1 MTHRTLLFI
10 TLLIFAAT
18 LAAQDTTT
26 TVQESDTPV
35 QATDTLVQESDR
47 PVQAAD
53 TLVQESDTPVQAP
66 DNLVKEAAAPPV
78 PDSINY
84 DGLQVMDYENPKE
97 YVIAEVTVSGIEFIQ
112 KEVLVSISGLKPGNT
127 ITLPGDEV
135 TDVLKKFWSQGL
147 FADAKITARQVR
159 GDSIWLDI
167 YLTEQSRMSRLN
179 FVGIGKSEQEDI
191 REKINLRNGQQVTAD
206 IMNNTK
212 RIIKDHFIE
221 KGFLNTEVTLKLQ
234 DDTLRV
240 NMVQMEV
247 NVDKK
252 GRVKINEIY
261 FNGAGA
267 FKESL
272 LRRKMKDTK
281 KVSLN
286 IFKAS
291 KLVSE
296 TFKEDKTKLVA
307 FYNQNGYR
315 DAKVLSDSVALS
327 PDMENRLDL
336 YINIEEGNRYHF
348 GDVEWIGNTKYP
360 AEYLNSVLGIE
371 KGDVFDQKVLD
382 DRLFI
387 DEDAVNGVY
396 LDHGYLF
403 FSLTPV
409 EVSVEDDTI
418 DFEMRIYEG
427 EIATINQVIIKGNS
441 RTSEHVVRRELRT
454 LPGDK
459 FSKAELIRTV
469 RELANLGHFDPETIE
484 PNPIPNQA
492 DGSVDIEYRLTERAT
507 DQLEV
512 SGGYGAGMLVG
523 TVGIRF
529 SNFAIGR
536 IFDPKAWRPVPSGN
550 GQTLSVRAQ
559 TNGKFYQSYNFS
571 FVEPWFG
578 GKKPNSFSV
587 SVYHSK
593 MNRNMYNYWNPG
605 DIPDEYMKV
614 TGASLGLG
622 RRLTWPDDFFTLYNS
637 VSYQRYKMK
646 DYQGFLAANG
656 EFNNFSFTTTVGR
669 NSQTQIIYPRGG
681 SNLSLSLQ
689 ITPPYSLFNP
699 DFDYINA
706 ADPEKYRWVEYHR
719 WMFKADWYYALLGDL
734 VLMTRIHYGY
744 LGHYNDDIGPSP
756 FESFD
761 LGGDGLSGYNL
772 YGRETI
778 AQRGYPNGSL
788 TPSVYNSEG
797 MLQKSGNVYT
807 KYTME
812 LRYPVSLNPSATI
825 FVLGFLE
832 AGNAWYSIDQFNPFT
847 ARRAAGVGVRAFLPM
862 FGLLGIDWGWGFDDY
877 PGHAGVSGSQFHF
890 TIGQQF

>member
-1 MTHRTLLFI
+1 MIQRTLIFI
-10 TLLIFAAT
+10 SLLIASAVLTAQETDAT
-18 LAAQDTTT
+18 Q
-26 TVQESDTPV
+26 
-35 QATDTLVQESDR
+35 
-47 PVQAAD
+47 
-53 TLVQESDTPVQAP
+53 
-66 DNLVKEAAAPPV
+66 
-78 PDSINY
+78 DSIDY
-84 DGLQVMDYENPKE
+84 STLEVMDYDDIKE
-97 YVIAEVTVSGIEFIQ
+97 YIIADVTVSGIEYIQ
-112 KEVLVSISGLKPGNT
+112 KEVLVSISGLKIGNT
-127 ITLPGDEV
+127 IKVPGDEV

-147 FADAKITARQVR
+147 FSDARITATLIRN
-159 GDSIWLDI
+159 DSIWLDI

-179 FVGIGKSEQEDI
+179 LVGIGKSETQDVM
-191 REKINLRNGQQVTAD
+191 EKINLRTGQQVTAD
-206 IMNNTK
+206 IMDNTK
-212 RIIKDHFIE
+212 RIIRDHFVE
-221 KGFLNTEVTLKLQ
+221 KGFLNTNVDIFLK

-247 NVDKK
+247 VIHKE

-261 FNGAGA
+261 FTGISA

-272 LRRKMKDTK
+272 LRRKLKDTK
-281 KVSLN
+281 KVNLN

-291 KLVSE
+291 KLVGDA
-296 TFKEDKTKLVA
+296 FKDDKLSLVS

-315 DAKVLSDSVALS
+315 DAKVLSDSIVVNSEMA
-327 PDMENRLDL
+327 NRIDL
-336 YINIEEGNRYHF
+336 YINIEEGNKYYF
-348 GDVEWIGNTKYP
+348 GDVDWIGNTKFP
-360 AEYLNSVLGIE
+360 SEYLIQTLGIE
-371 KGDVFDQKVLD
+371 KGDIFDQKVLD
-382 DRLFI
+382 DRIFI
-387 DEDAVNGVY
+387 DEDAVNAVY
-396 LDHGYLF
+396 LNNGYLF

-409 EVSVEDDTI
+409 EVSVEGDTI

-427 EIATINQVIIKGNS
+427 EIATINRVIIKGNN

-459 FSKAELIRTV
+459 FSKSELIRTV
-469 RELANLGHFDPETIE
+469 RELANLGHFDPEQIE
-484 PNPIPNQA
+484 PNPLPNQS
-492 DGSVDIEYRLTERAT
+492 DGSVDIEYNLVERAT

-512 SGGYGAGMLVG
+512 SGGYGAGMLVA

-536 IFDPKAWRPVPSGN
+536 IFDPKAWRPVPSGD

-578 GKKPNSFSV
+578 GKKANSFSV

-593 MNRNMYNYWNPG
+593 MNQNMYSYWNPG
-605 DIPDEYMKV
+605 DIPDQHMKV

-622 RRLTWPDDFFTLYNS
+622 RRLRWPDDYFTLYNS
-637 VSYQRYKMK
+637 ISYQRYKMK
-646 DYQGFLAANG
+646 DYAGFLAQNG
-656 EFNNFSFTTTVGR
+656 EFNNFSFTTTIGR
-669 NSQTQIIYPRGG
+669 NSQSQIIYPRGG

-699 DFDYINA
+699 GMDYANA
-706 ADPEKYRWVEYHR
+706 LDEDKYRWVEYHR
-719 WMFKADWYYALLGDL
+719 WMFKADWYYALVGDL

-788 TPSVYNSEG
+788 TPTDGSG
-797 MLQKSGNVYT
+797 KKSGNVYT
-807 KYTME
+807 KFTME
-812 LRYPVSLNPSATI
+812 IRYPISLNPSATI
-825 FVLGFLE
+825 FILGFLE
-832 AGNAWYSIDQFNPFT
+832 GGNAWYSIDQFNPFT

-862 FGLLGIDWGWGFDDY
+862 FGLLGIDWGWGFDSY
-877 PGHAGVSGSQFHF
+877 PGHSGISGSNFHF

>member
-1 MTHRTLLFI
+1 MIRRTLLFI
-10 TLLIFAAT
+10 SLLILAT
-18 LAAQDTTT
+18 GLTGLAAQEQSRRDRKQTRPNK
-26 TVQESDTPV
+26 ES
-35 QATDTLVQESDR
+35 QNHDR
-47 PVQAAD
+47 KIEEEPGKIVMPRGVVNV
-53 TLVQESDTPVQAP
+53 TE
-66 DNLVKEAAAPPV
+66 
-78 PDSINY
+78 DSLEY
-84 DGLQVMDYENPKE
+84 DAMGVMDYSNPAQ
-97 YVIAEVTVSGIEFIQ
+97 YVIADVSVSGIEFIQ
-112 KEVLVSISGLKPGNT
+112 KEVLISLSGLKRGNT
-127 ITLPGDEV
+127 ITIPGDDV
-135 TDVLKKFWSQGL
+135 TDVLKKFWGQGL
-147 FADAKITARQVR
+147 FADAKITAKQIRN
-159 GDSIWLDI
+159 DSIWLDI

-179 FVGIGKSEQEDI
+179 INGIGKSETQDI
-191 REKINLRNGQQVTAD
+191 MEKINLRTGQQVTAD
-206 IMNNTK
+206 IMNNTS
-212 RIIKDHFIE
+212 RIIREHFIE
-221 KGFLNTEVTLKLQ
+221 KGFLNAEVNITLRE
-234 DDTLRV
+234 DTIRV
-240 NMVQMEV
+240 NMVQMDV

-261 FNGAGA
+261 FDGATA

-281 KVSLN
+281 KVNLN
-286 IFKAS
+286 FFKAS

-296 TFKEDKTKLVA
+296 KFREDKTKLVE
-307 FYNQNGYR
+307 FYNHNGYR
-315 DAKVLSDSVALS
+315 DAKVLSDSIALT
-327 PDMENRLDL
+327 PDMKDRVDL
-336 YINIEEGNRYHF
+336 YINMEEGNKYYF

-360 AEYLNSVLGIE
+360 SDFLASVLGIE

-396 LDHGYLF
+396 LDNGYLF
-403 FSLTPV
+403 FQLTPV

-427 EIATINQVIIKGNS
+427 DIATINKVIISGNA

-492 DGSVDIEYRLTERAT
+492 DGSVDIEYKLTERAT

-512 SGGYGAGMLVG
+512 SGGYGAGMLVA
-523 TVGIRF
+523 TIGIRF
-529 SNFAIGR
+529 SNFALGR
-536 IFDPKAWRPVPSGN
+536 VFDPKAWRPVPSGN

-559 TNGKFYQSYNFS
+559 TNGKYYQSYNFS
-571 FVEPWFG
+571 FIEPWFG

-587 SVYHSK
+587 SVYYSK
-593 MNRNMYNYWNPG
+593 INQNMYSYWNPG
-605 DIPDEYMKV
+605 EVPDEHMKV

-637 VSYQRYKMK
+637 VTYQRYKMK
-646 DYQGFLAANG
+646 DYSGFLAANG
-656 EFNNFSFTTTVGR
+656 DFNNFSLTTTIGR
-669 NSQTQIIYPRGG
+669 NSQSQIIYPRNG
-681 SNLSLSLQ
+681 SNISLSLQ

-699 DFDYINA
+699 DFDYAHA
-706 ADPEKYRWVEYHR
+706 ADKDKYKWVEYHR
-719 WMFKADWYYALLGDL
+719 WMFKADWYHSLLGDL
-734 VLMTRIHYGY
+734 VMMTRIHYGF

-761 LGGDGLSGYNL
+761 VGGDGLSGYNL

-788 TPSVYNSEG
+788 TPRIGN
-797 MLQKSGNVYT
+797 QKSGNVYT
-807 KYTME
+807 KYTLE

-832 AGNAWYSIDQFNPFT
+832 AGNCWYSIDQFNPFN
-847 ARRAAGVGVRAFLPM
+847 AKRAAGFGVRAFLPM
-862 FGLLGIDWGWGFDDY
+862 FGLLGIDWGWGFDPY
-877 PGHAGVSGSQFHF
+877 TGHTGPSGSNFHF

>member
-1 MTHRTLLFI
+1 MTQRISILI
-10 TLLIFAAT
+10 TLLILSAGLAG
-18 LAAQDTTT
+18 LAAQEPGRDSTERESRPTSP
-26 TVQESDTPV
+26 VREKRARQEQKLDAFDRPEQKFDAFGRPV
-35 QATDTLVQESDR
+35 TDPKRADILYDSIDYDTLE
-47 PVQAAD
+47 
-53 TLVQESDTPVQAP
+53 
-66 DNLVKEAAAPPV
+66 
-78 PDSINY
+78 
-84 DGLQVMDYENPKE
+84 VMDYSSPRE
-97 YVIAEVTVSGIEFIQ
+97 YVIADVRVSGIEFIQ
-112 KEVLVSISGLKPGNT
+112 KEVLVSLSGLKAGNT

-147 FADAKITARQVR
+147 FADAKITATRIR
-159 GDSIWLDI
+159 NDSVWLDI
-167 YLTEQSRMSRLN
+167 YLTEQSRMSRLTIN
-179 FVGIGKSEQEDI
+179 GIGKSETQDVM
-191 REKINLRNGQQVTAD
+191 EKINLRTGQQVTAD
-206 IMNNTK
+206 IMNNTT
-212 RIIKDHFIE
+212 RIIKEHFIE
-221 KGFLNTEVTLKLQ
+221 KGFLNTDVSISLQ
-234 DDTLRV
+234 EDTLRV

-247 NVDKK
+247 NVNKN

-261 FNGAGA
+261 FEGASA
-267 FKESL
+267 FKESV
-272 LRRKMKDTK
+272 LRRKMKETK
-281 KVSLN
+281 KVNLN

-291 KLVSE
+291 KLIAPK
-296 TFKEDKTKLVA
+296 FKEDKAKLID
-307 FYNQNGYR
+307 FYNENGYR
-315 DAKVLSDSVALS
+315 DAKILSDSVAIS
-327 PDMENRLDL
+327 PDMDNRLDL
-336 YINIEEGNRYHF
+336 YIRLEEGNKYFF
-348 GDVEWIGNTKYP
+348 GDIDWIGNTKYP
-360 AEYLNSVLGIE
+360 SEFLNAVLGIE
-371 KGDVFDQKVLD
+371 KGDIFDQKVLD

-396 LDHGYLF
+396 LDNGYLF
-403 FSLTPV
+403 FQLTPV

-427 EIATINQVIIKGNS
+427 EIATVNKVIITGNS

-469 RELANLGHFDPETIE
+469 RELANLGHFDPEQIE
-484 PNPIPNQA
+484 PNPIPNQS
-492 DGSVDIEYRLTERAT
+492 DGSVDIEYKLVERAT

-523 TVGIRF
+523 TIGIRF
-529 SNFAIGR
+529 SNFAVSR
-536 IFDPKAWRPVPSGN
+536 LFDPKAWRPVPSGN
-550 GQTLSVRAQ
+550 GQTLSLRAQ

-578 GKKPNSFSV
+578 GKKPNSLSV

-593 MNRNMYNYWNPG
+593 INQNYYSYWNPG
-605 DIPDEYMKV
+605 SVPDEHMKV

-622 RRLTWPDDFFTLYNS
+622 RRLKWPDDFFTLYNA
-637 VSYQRYKMK
+637 VTYQRYKMK
-646 DYQGFLAANG
+646 DYANFLATNG
-656 EFNNFSFTTTVGR
+656 EFNNFSLTTTIGR

-681 SNLSLSLQ
+681 SNISLSLQ

-699 DFDYINA
+699 DFNYATA
-706 ADPEKYRWVEYHR
+706 ADEDKYRWVEYHR
-719 WMFKADWYYALLGDL
+719 WMFKADWYHALIGDL
-734 VLMTRIHYGY
+734 VLMTRIHWGY

-788 TPSVYNSEG
+788 TPRKG
-797 MLQKSGNVYT
+797 TQKSGNVYT
-807 KYTME
+807 KYTLE

-832 AGNAWYSIDQFNPFT
+832 GGNAWYSIDQFNPFV
-847 ARRAAGVGVRAFLPM
+847 AKRAAGVGVRAFLPM
-862 FGLLGIDWGWGFDDY
+862 FGLLGIDWGWGFDTY
-877 PGHAGVSGSQFHF
+877 PGSDEISGSRFHF

>member
-1 MTHRTLLFI
+1 MIQRTLLFI
-10 TLLIFAAT
+10 LLLIASAGLT
-18 LAAQDTTT
+18 AQETSDQTQDTIDYSAL
-26 TVQESDTPV
+26 E
-35 QATDTLVQESDR
+35 
-47 PVQAAD
+47 
-53 TLVQESDTPVQAP
+53 
-66 DNLVKEAAAPPV
+66 
-78 PDSINY
+78 
-84 DGLQVMDYENPKE
+84 VMDYDNVTE
-97 YVIAEVTVSGIEFIQ
+97 YVIADVTVSGIEYIQ
-112 KEVLVSISGLKPGNT
+112 KEVLISLSGLKPGNT
-127 ITLPGDEV
+127 VKLPGDEV
-135 TDVLKKFWSQGL
+135 TNILKKFWSQGL
-147 FADAKITARQVR
+147 FADARITATQIRN
-159 GDSIWLDI
+159 DSVWIDI

-179 FVGIGKSEQEDI
+179 IVGIGKSETQDVM
-191 REKINLRNGQQVTAD
+191 EKINLRNGQQVTAD
-206 IMNNTK
+206 IMDNTK
-212 RIIKDHFIE
+212 RIIRDHFIE
-221 KGFLNTEVTLKLQ
+221 KGFLNTEVNINLK

-247 NVDKK
+247 IVDKM

-261 FNGAGA
+261 FNGVSA

-281 KVSLN
+281 KVNIN

-296 TFKEDKTKLVA
+296 TFKDDKKNLVA
-307 FYNQNGYR
+307 LYNQNGYR
-315 DAKVLSDSVALS
+315 DAKVLSDSVVRNS
-327 PDMENRLDL
+327 EKDNRLDL
-336 YINIEEGNRYHF
+336 YINIEEGNKYYF
-348 GDVEWIGNTKYP
+348 GDVDWIGNTKYP
-360 AEYLNSVLGIE
+360 SEYLNLVLGIE
-371 KGDVFDQKVLD
+371 KGDIFDQKVLD
-382 DRLFI
+382 DRIFI
-387 DEDAVNGVY
+387 DEDAVNAVY

-427 EIATINQVIIKGNS
+427 EIATINRVIISGNS

-459 FSKAELIRTV
+459 FSKSELIRTV
-469 RELANLGHFDPETIE
+469 RELANLGHFDPEQIE
-484 PNPIPNQA
+484 PNPIPNQS
-492 DGSVDIEYRLTERAT
+492 DGSVDIEYKLTERAT

-523 TVGIRF
+523 TIGIRF

-536 IFDPKAWRPVPSGN
+536 VFDPKAWRPVPSGY

-578 GKKPNSFSV
+578 GKKPNSLSV

-593 MNRNMYNYWNPG
+593 MNQNMYSYWNPG
-605 DIPDEYMKV
+605 DVPDQYMKV

-622 RRLTWPDDFFTLYNS
+622 RRLSWPDDFFTLYNGF
-637 VSYQRYKMK
+637 SYQRYRMK
-646 DYQGFLAANG
+646 DYSGFLAENG
-656 EFNNFSFTTTVGR
+656 EFNNFSFTTTIGR

-681 SNLSLSLQ
+681 SNISLSLQ

-699 DFDYINA
+699 GMDYA
-706 ADPEKYRWVEYHR
+706 GALDEDKYKWVEYHR
-719 WMFKADWYYALLGDL
+719 WMFKADWYYALVGDL
-734 VLMTRIHYGY
+734 VLMARMHYGY
-744 LGHYNDDIGPSP
+744 LGHYNNDIGPSP

-778 AQRGYPNGSL
+778 AQRGYPNGKL
-788 TPSVYNSEG
+788 TPTVITDKGYSK
-797 MLQKSGNVYT
+797 KSGNVYT
-807 KYTME
+807 KFTME

-832 AGNAWYSIDQFNPFT
+832 GGNAWYSIDQFNPFV
-847 ARRAAGVGVRAFLPM
+847 AKRAAGVGVRAFLPM
-862 FGLLGIDWGWGFDDY
+862 FGLLGIDWGWGFDPY
-877 PGHAGVSGSQFHF
+877 PGHNSPSGSNFHF